1 MEDELSSSSHTNAVH
16 YDIVKDAWGYR
27 SQLIEERAQDLL
39 GVQYTKLTG
48 ISIGNGLRSPT
59 SPYILTNILSGAN
72 HKVYRVAMDDGR
84 TVIARVLSPSLTEYG
99 AGVYPEDTMEAEIAA
114 MRYVKTHSSIPVPE
128 VYYHDKDKNGEVGGE
143 WMLLEDLRG
152 TNLSLTWREMSIDQ
166 HQKVGLVVVDVWEQL
181 MRLRFGAIGSIN
193 SPADDDKTFYVGPMT
208 FMPTTIAKM
217 MAPPA
222 QSKCGLFS
230 CARDWLLALAHLD
243 MRFLNEAPLK
253 EEEKSLM
260 IPVISDIKAAPLP
273 YLDNNEASDP
283 SPWSA
288 NVLFHVDLGAHN
300 IMVDSDDPTIITGV
314 IDWEGACVIPL
325 WSILP
330 RFSDRLRAPYI
341 TKPDE
346 LGALEEL
353 RGRMKRTLL
362 EAVPEWAKLCA
373 ECREARML
381 RTRAATSIAKP
392 SNVYLFDEIF

>member
-27 SQLIEERAQDLL
+27 SQLIGERAQDLL

-99 AGVYPEDTMEAEIAA
+99 AGVYPEDTMEAEL
-114 MRYVKTHSSIPVPE
+114 YPVPE

-152 TNLSLTWREMSIDQ
+152 SNLSLTWREMSIDQ
-166 HQKVGLVVVDVWEQL
+166 RQKVGLAVVDVWAQL

-193 SPADDDKTFYVGPMT
+193 SPGDDDKTFYVGPMT
-208 FMPTTIAKM
+208 FMPTTIAKT

-222 QSKCGLFS
+222 RSKCGPFS
-230 CARDWLLALAHLD
+230 CARDWLLALARLD

-283 SPWSA
+283 SPWST

-300 IMVDSDDPTIITGV
+300 IMVDNDDPTIITGV
-314 IDWEGACVIPL
+314 IDWEGACVVPL

-353 RGRMKRTLL
+353 RCLMKRTLL
-362 EAVPEWAKLCA
+362 EAVPEWAKLRA
-373 ECREARML
+373 EGREARML
-381 RTRAATSIAKP
+381 RTRAATSTAKP
-392 SNVYLFDEIF
+392 RNV